1 MHIGIIPSLKPTNH
15 FVTIRH
21 TGIIQNM
28 IFGPDYT
35 KEIRLRLTL
44 SMKAGLAAI
53 VIGATKTFFERKD
66 NSFPIN
72 LNEGVNY
79 LGGFSTV
86 YGLIKIASGFAP
98 LPKEPEEYMLTDAI
112 RFRKEGIAELLL
124 GLTSLV
130 INNKDFISS
139 LIK

>member
-1 MHIGIIPSLKPTNH
+1 
-15 FVTIRH
+15 
-21 TGIIQNM
+21 M

-35 KEIRLRLTL
+35 KEIRLRLTI

-53 VIGATKTFFERKD
+53 VIGATRTFFVRTD
-66 NSFPIN
+66 NTIPIN

-98 LPKEPEEYMLTDAI
+98 LPKEPEEYMLTDAK
-112 RFRKEGIAELLL
+112 RFRKEGITEFLL

-130 INNKDFISS
+130 INNKE
-139 LIK
+139 LIAKILN

>member
-1 MHIGIIPSLKPTNH
+1 M
-15 FVTIRH
+15 TISY

-35 KEIRLRLTL
+35 KEIRLRLTI

-53 VIGATKTFFERKD
+53 VIGATRTFFVRTD
-66 NSFPIN
+66 NTIPIN

-98 LPKEPEEYMLTDAI
+98 LPKEPEEYMLTDAK
-112 RFRKEGIAELLL
+112 RFRKEGITEFLL

-130 INNKDFISS
+130 INNKE
-139 LIK
+139 LIAKILN